1 MIGQVNSK
9 NLYGSANNKDSKYN
23 PDYKRTNWVTFGPE
37 IKMHYN
43 AKVGKL
49 RCGVC

>member
-1 MIGQVNSK
+1 MDKLILKIYMEVQTT
-9 NLYGSANNKDSKYN
+9 KDSKYN